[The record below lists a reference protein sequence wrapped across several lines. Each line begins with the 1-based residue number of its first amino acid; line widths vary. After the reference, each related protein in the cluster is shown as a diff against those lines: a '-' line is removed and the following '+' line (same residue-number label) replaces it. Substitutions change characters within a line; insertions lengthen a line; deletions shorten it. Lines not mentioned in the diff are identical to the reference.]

1 MYQIIKYCRDCGVDS
16 GRDFGRKADAVRYA
30 RACVCPD
37 WEYVAV
43 INMRTK
49 RVDVLKGA
57 PMMVRYAPGCTE
69 YKRGKL
75 CAIYGR

>member
-1 MYQIIKYCRDCGVDS
+1 MYQIIKYSRDCGTDS
-16 GRDFGRKADAVRYA
+16 GREFWRKADAVRYA
-30 RACVCPD
+30 RAYVCPD

-43 INMRTK
+43 INTCTK

-57 PMMVRYAPGCTE
+57 TMMVHYAPGCTE

-75 CAIYGR
+75 CAIYRG